1 MITHI
6 YCIDVLSKTRVNDY
20 FRIQSDIRENIY
32 EVFVQKHID
41 LTTPDIV
48 YFNNK
53 KSKGDA
59 IDKSNISEN
68 S

>member
-1 MITHI
+1 
-6 YCIDVLSKTRVNDY
+6 VNDY

-32 EVFVQKHID
+32 DIFVQKHID

-53 KSKGDA
+53 KIGKEKDA
-59 IDKSNISEN
+59 SDNIN
-68 S
+68 SSDRS